1 MTVPQCDLAMIRAD
15 RNAPLLRCALVVLMG
30 AIGGCHQ
37 TPAAPD
43 PPEAPSTELD
53 QFVIEQMKAGRF
65 PGLSACIVKRGD
77 VVWNKAY
84 GWADISGRQP
94 MTPETV
100 FQVGS
105 ISKTIVAT
113 AALQA
118 TEAGLVR
125 LDEDVNAYLPFSVRN
140 PRYAQNPITV
150 RMLLTHTA
158 SIRDDPS
165 LLGSLNRVDIPLSTF
180 LRDYLVPGGRYAS
193 NSYLSTAPGT
203 AWSYTNV
210 GASLA
215 AHVVERV
222 SGQPFEGYATERILR
237 PLGIDVASWRS
248 GPIAGVPNA
257 VPHVD
262 YRAVTPDEYPIVY
275 PGGALRTSAPLLAR
289 FLLMFMAGGTYQGA
303 SIVSA
308 SSVAE
313 MARVQLPSVAPNQG
327 LIWGYDDSGRILGHV
342 GGLTGIGGFMFF
354 RPADG
359 IGVIVLVNGDLN
371 EPHGAFAAAV
381 LERLFAEGDRQ

>member
-1 MTVPQCDLAMIRAD
+1 MG
-15 RNAPLLRCALVVLMG
+15 VV
-30 AIGGCHQ
+30 GGCHQ
-37 TPAAPD
+37 IPAAPD
-43 PPEAPSTELD
+43 PPEEPSTELD
-53 QFVIEQMKAGRF
+53 YFVIEQMKAGRF
-65 PGLSACIVKRGD
+65 PGVSACIVKRGEL
-77 VVWNKAY
+77 VWSRAY
-84 GWADISGRQP
+84 GWADIGGRQP

-113 AALQA
+113 AVLQT

-125 LDEDVNAYLPFSVRN
+125 LDDDVNAYLPFAVRN
-140 PRYAQNPITV
+140 PHHPQDPITV

-158 SIRDDPS
+158 SIRDDPEV
-165 LLGSLNRVDIPLSTF
+165 LGSLNRVDIPLSTF
-180 LRDYLVPGGRYAS
+180 LRDYLVPGRRYAS
-193 NSYLSTAPGT
+193 NSYFSAAPGT

-222 SGQPFEGYATERILR
+222 SGQSFEDYATERILR

-262 YRAVTPDEYPIVY
+262 YRAVNPDEYPIVY

-289 FLLMFMAGGTYQGA
+289 FLLMFMAGGTHHGA
-303 SIVSA
+303 PIVSS

-313 MARVQLPSVAPNQG
+313 MARVQFPSVAPNQG
-327 LIWGYDDSGRILGHV
+327 LIWYTDRGIRDGRPAASRLGHT
-342 GGLTGIGGFMFF
+342 GGLTGIGGLMFF

-359 IGVIVLVNGDLN
+359 TGVILLVNGDLN
-371 EPHGAFAAAV
+371 EPHGAFAAEI
-381 LERLFAEGDRQ
+381 LERLFAEGDRL

>member
-1 MTVPQCDLAMIRAD
+1 L
-15 RNAPLLRCALVVLMG
+15 NALPRVIPANRTPLLLCALGVLAAALG
-30 AIGGCHQ
+30 ACHG

-53 QFVIEQMKAGRF
+53 RFVIAQMEGGRL
-65 PGLSACIVKRGD
+65 PGLSACVIKRGGL
-77 VVWNKAY
+77 VWSKAY
-84 GWADISGRQP
+84 GWADIGGRQP
-94 MTPETV
+94 MTTDTA

-113 AALQA
+113 AVMQMA
-118 TEAGLVR
+118 EAGLVR

-140 PRYAQNPITV
+140 RGYPGGPITV
-150 RMLLTHTA
+150 RMLLTHTS
-158 SIRDDPS
+158 SIKDNPS
-165 LLGSLNRVDIPLSTF
+165 LLGSLNRAEIPLASF
-180 LRDYLVPGGRYAS
+180 LQDYLVPGRRYAS
-193 NSYLSTAPGT
+193 DSYHSTPPGA
-203 AWSYTNV
+203 AWSYSNV

-222 SGQPFEGYATERILR
+222 SGKPFEDYATERILR
-237 PLGIDVASWRS
+237 PVGIDVASWRP

-262 YRAVTPDEYPIVY
+262 YKAVAPDEYPVVY
-275 PGGALRTSAPLLAR
+275 PGGSLRTSAPQLAR
-289 FLLMFMAGGTYQGA
+289 FLLMFMAGGTHQG
-303 SIVSA
+303 SPIVSP

-313 MARVQLPSVAPNQG
+313 MARVQLPSVSASQALLWSYTDN
-327 LIWGYDDSGRILGHV
+327 GRLLGHT

-359 IGVIVLVNGDLN
+359 TAVIALVNGDLN
-371 EPHGAFAAAV
+371 DPHGAFAARI
-381 LERLFAEGDRQ
+381 LERLFVESELL